1 MMNNRR
7 IIYKSGLMYVAR
19 ERGVVVGG
27 VSDRQ
32 LRKNVVVV
40 VWGNSLAVSGFTPV
54 CVCVLFNNSFVC
66 SRLLYGCLV
75 RNLHET

>member
-1 MMNNRR
+1 MQKHGKSIDYIMMNNRR
-7 IIYKSGLMYVAR
+7 IIYISGLMYVAR

-40 VWGNSLAVSGFTPV
+40 VWG
-54 CVCVLFNNSFVC
+54 
-66 SRLLYGCLV
+66 
-75 RNLHET
+75 E